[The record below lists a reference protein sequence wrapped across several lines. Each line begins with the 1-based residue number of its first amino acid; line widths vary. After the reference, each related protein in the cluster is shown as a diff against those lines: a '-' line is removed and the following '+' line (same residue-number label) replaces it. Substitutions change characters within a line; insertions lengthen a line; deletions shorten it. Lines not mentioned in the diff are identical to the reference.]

1 MKKYKKYKFKHK
13 ETIVTI
19 LAEDDKFYEIAVN
32 AILEAR
38 KKIELYIKRD
48 PFFYVTLEPYD
59 CKGEIVE
66 RMCKASNLA
75 GVGPMATVAG
85 VIAQYAVEKMVDA
98 GARFAVIENGGDIA
112 MYIDRPIV
120 VGLYTYSLTL
130 GLKIEKTGFYAVC
143 TSSGTIGHSI
153 SFGFADAATIF
164 ARDACIA
171 DAFATALGNMIKDD
185 FKKEDILRTLKNF
198 WEKSKNYID
207 GALVVKDDI
216 IGFVGDIPKFVNA
229 KVKFDI
235 ILNLLNYY

>member
-1 MKKYKKYKFKHK
+1 MKKYKKYKFRYK

-185 FKKEDILRTLKNF
+185 FKKDDILRTLKNF
-198 WEKSKNYID
+198 WEKSKNYIE

-216 IGFVGDIPKFVNA
+216 IGFVGDVPKFVNA

-235 ILNLLNYY
+235 MLNY

>member
-1 MKKYKKYKFKHK
+1 MKKYKKYKFRYK

-216 IGFVGDIPKFVNA
+216 IGFVGDVPKFVNA

-235 ILNLLNYY
+235 MLNY

>member
-1 MKKYKKYKFKHK
+1 MKYKKYRFRHK

-19 LAEDDKFYEIAVN
+19 LTEDDKFYEIAVN

-75 GVGPMATVAG
+75 GVGPMAAVAG
-85 VIAQYAVEKMVDA
+85 VIAQYAVEKMVNA
-98 GARFAVIENGGDIA
+98 GARFAVIDNGGDIA
-112 MYIDRPIV
+112 MYINRPIV
-120 VGLYTYSLTL
+120 VGLYTYSLTI
-130 GLKIEKTGFYAVC
+130 GLKVEKKGYYAIC

-185 FKKEDILRTLKNF
+185 FKKEDILKTLKNF
-198 WEKSKNYID
+198 WERSKNYIE

-229 KVKFDI
+229 KVNVDI
-235 ILNLLNYY
+235 MVNY

>member
-1 MKKYKKYKFKHK
+1 MKKYKKYKFRYK

-130 GLKIEKTGFYAVC
+130 GLKIEKTGYYAVC

-171 DAFATALGNMIKDD
+171 DAFATALGNIIKDD
-185 FKKEDILRTLKNF
+185 FKKEDIMKALKNF
-198 WEKSKNYID
+198 WEKSKNYIE
-207 GALVVKDDI
+207 GALVVKDNI
-216 IGFVGDIPKFVNA
+216 VGFVGDVPKFVNA
-229 KVKFDI
+229 KVNVDI
-235 ILNLLNYY
+235 KVNY

>member
-171 DAFATALGNMIKDD
+171 DAFATVLGNMIKDD

-216 IGFVGDIPKFVNA
+216 IGFVGDVPKFVNA

-235 ILNLLNYY
+235 MLNY

>member
-1 MKKYKKYKFKHK
+1 MKYKKYRFRHK

-19 LAEDDKFYEIAVN
+19 LTEDDKFYEIAVN

-130 GLKIEKTGFYAVC
+130 GLKIEKTGYYAVC

-171 DAFATALGNMIKDD
+171 DAFATALGNIIKDD
-185 FKKEDILRTLKNF
+185 FKKEDIMKALKNF
-198 WEKSKNYID
+198 WEKSKNYIE
-207 GALVVKDDI
+207 GALVVKDNI
-216 IGFVGDIPKFVNA
+216 VGFVGDVPKFVNA
-229 KVKFDI
+229 KVNVDI
-235 ILNLLNYY
+235 KVNY